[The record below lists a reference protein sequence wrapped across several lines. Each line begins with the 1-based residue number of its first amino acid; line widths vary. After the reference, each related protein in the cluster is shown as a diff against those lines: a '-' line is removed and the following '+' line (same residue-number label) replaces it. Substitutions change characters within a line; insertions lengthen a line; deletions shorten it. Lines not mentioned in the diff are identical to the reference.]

1 MLDNIQKQVE
11 RSVGYVKGGTEALVD
26 AKKLQKNTRKVC
38 ACSTAC
44 HVVQATGYFDQIP
57 PSRHLLK
64 YISCVLI
71 TLPCLYTACTPP
83 PPATL
88 S

>member
-38 ACSTAC
+38 ANHC
-44 HVVQATGYFDQIP
+44 
-57 PSRHLLK
+57 
-64 YISCVLI
+64 
-71 TLPCLYTACTPP
+71 PP
-83 PPATL
+83 PPGTVHLPSYHHLPAAPTCTL
-88 S
+88 PAHLPC

>member
-38 ACSTAC
+38 ACSTASMC
-44 HVVQATGYFDQIP
+44 HV
-57 PSRHLLK
+57 
-64 YISCVLI
+64 
-71 TLPCLYTACTPP
+71 
-83 PPATL
+83 
-88 S
+88 